1 MVQDGNKLVVFGS
14 QLIGVVIVIVGLLNQ
29 QSELHSPRPPGSK
42 TQVGAM
48 PDASGNRFARL
59 WEDPLEDLRTFERV
73 SSQPSSSPSPTA
85 SASPSQQASAS
96 PAPPRQADAS
106 PTPPDIP
113 GEGPDAERN
122 AAQTKN
128 GVTPAQPPTPQRPE
142 TGNTPAPPVATI
154 RAPPI
159 EQNQARRLQVAPT
172 SPTPLPTGAGPTG
185 SPTPP
190 PTVKYIFFWNILD
203 ARPIPDEIERRLRI
217 RYAIV
222 SAVEA
227 AGYLPYRE
235 SVLVPINVDTE
246 KDPKNAAS
254 TKLIG
259 YFETFSAID
268 AKAGFQRVC
277 LIWTPKQYDIDRD
290 TIKTV
295 TDQIGKLDDVTPG
308 HHVRILHYGTSDDL
322 DYYLKKPKDFGPESE
337 ISFMRATM
345 PIPSPS
351 PAPSPSLRPIVTDDV
366 LVGRLADELKL
377 RIPALNVECTDPAKK
392 PSDKNPDPL
401 CPRIVIFTE
410 SNTKYSREIASE
422 LKKQLPNTRQE
433 VYTYL
438 RGLDGRSDD
447 IRSTTAPENSK
458 PDVVA
463 SILQGRAISETS
475 FGTSQFDYLRR
486 QALRLE
492 GRKSRDR
499 KNQVAAVGILGSDI
513 YDKMLVLQAVRPEL
527 PSAIFF
533 TTDLDALYLERE
545 MQPFTR
551 NLVVASADDLDA
563 NRGQA
568 GAYWRLPP
576 MRDSYQSV
584 LVKEVQKILIP
595 PTKPDGTPETGHVY
609 EIAPGKSIDL
619 DRGNQGKAELNR
631 SESLLRWLAP
641 WWASIVVFVIGLAN
655 AFLILW
661 AISTRG
667 DENNKP
673 GEQSTRH
680 AAMKTWAV
688 VLISLEI
695 SLACI
700 GLFFLLYQLW
710 WSDATLLWGEPL
722 NLGVSIWPSVMI
734 RLLAFIVAIVLLV
747 IASHSFIVYG
757 TLEKEKLEGALPK
770 ELTFSH
776 RTGWKR
782 VPATKTFHALLAEL
796 VSQRGRKW
804 RIIAASVVYLL
815 VSFFLF
821 WTWPPTV
828 PGRGGWSL
836 LIEKFVLAF
845 GVSLYIIHL
854 IFCIDL
860 HYSALKLLRALSTCQ
875 APGAGQPPD
884 VGINTPAIF
893 APLGTLTSV
902 IGRTLL
908 YPLTVLILIIL
919 SRLRLFDNWV
929 MTPSL
934 TVTFAL
940 GALLLVAASL
950 VLWLE
955 GAQLKNAVLAQTKDD
970 PATTEKIQKINDGV
984 FAAWYNQ
991 PIFSA
996 ILSAAAV
1003 FGSLTVAG
1011 PIARLFFGYF

>member
-1 MVQDGNKLVVFGS
+1 
-14 QLIGVVIVIVGLLNQ
+14 
-29 QSELHSPRPPGSK
+29 
-42 TQVGAM
+42 
-48 PDASGNRFARL
+48 
-59 WEDPLEDLRTFERV
+59 
-73 SSQPSSSPSPTA
+73 
-85 SASPSQQASAS
+85 
-96 PAPPRQADAS
+96 
-106 PTPPDIP
+106 
-113 GEGPDAERN
+113 
-122 AAQTKN
+122 
-128 GVTPAQPPTPQRPE
+128 
-142 TGNTPAPPVATI
+142 
-154 RAPPI
+154 
-159 EQNQARRLQVAPT
+159 
-172 SPTPLPTGAGPTG
+172 
-185 SPTPP
+185 
-190 PTVKYIFFWNILD
+190 
-203 ARPIPDEIERRLRI
+203 
-217 RYAIV
+217 
-222 SAVEA
+222 
-227 AGYLPYRE
+227 
-235 SVLVPINVDTE
+235 
-246 KDPKNAAS
+246 
-254 TKLIG
+254 
-259 YFETFSAID
+259 
-268 AKAGFQRVC
+268 
-277 LIWTPKQYDIDRD
+277 
-290 TIKTV
+290 
-295 TDQIGKLDDVTPG
+295 
-308 HHVRILHYGTSDDL
+308 LHYGTSDDL
-322 DYYLKKPKDFGPESE
+322 DYYLKKPKDFGPESQ

-345 PIPSPS
+345 PIPTPS
-351 PAPSPSLRPIVTDDV
+351 PALPASLRPIVTDDV
-366 LVGRLADELKL
+366 LVQRLADELKL

-392 PSDKNPDPL
+392 PSDKKPDPL

-422 LKKQLPNTRQE
+422 LKKRLPNTRQE

-447 IRSTTAPENSK
+447 IRSATPPDNSK
-458 PDVVA
+458 QDVVA
-463 SILQGRAISETS
+463 SILQGGAISETS

-499 KNQVAAVGILGSDI
+499 EKQVAAVGILGSDI

-568 GAYWRLPP
+568 GANWRLPP

-595 PTKPDGTPETGHVY
+595 PAKPDATPERGHIY

-619 DRGNQGKAELNR
+619 DPAGQSAAASGAPGQ
-631 SESLLRWLAP
+631 LLRLLAS
-641 WWASIVVFVIGLAN
+641 WYLNVVIFLIGLGN

-667 DENNKP
+667 NENNKPGEQSTRGDENEKPGQQSTRGDENEKPGQQSTRGDENNKL

-688 VLISLEI
+688 VVISLEI
-695 SLACI
+695 SLGCI
-700 GLFFLLYQLW
+700 GLLILLYELW
-710 WSDATLLWGEPL
+710 WSNETLLWGEPL

-734 RLLAFIVAIVLLV
+734 RLLAFIVAILLLV
-747 IASHSFIVYG
+747 IASHSFVVYG
-757 TLEKEKLEGALPK
+757 TLEKEKLEEALPK
-770 ELTFSH
+770 ELTFSY
-776 RTGWKR
+776 RAGWKR
-782 VPATKTFHALLAEL
+782 VPATKTFHALLTEL
-796 VSQRGRKW
+796 VSPRDRKW
-804 RIIAASVVYLL
+804 RIIAFSVIYLL
-815 VSFFLF
+815 FSFFLF
-821 WTWPPTV
+821 KTWPPTV
-828 PGRGGWSL
+828 PGRGAWPL
-836 LIEKFVLAF
+836 LIEKIVLSF

-854 IFCIDL
+854 FFCIDL
-860 HYSALKLLRALSTCQ
+860 HRSAMKLLRALSTCY
-875 APGAGQPPD
+875 APGAGQPLD
-884 VGINTPAIF
+884 VGVNTPAIF

-902 IGRTLL
+902 SGRTLL

-970 PATTEKIQKINDGV
+970 PATAEKILKINDGV

-996 ILSAAAV
+996 IFSAAAV
-1003 FGSLTVAG
+1003 FGSLSVAG
-1011 PIARLFFGYF
+1011 PLTRLFFAS

>member
-14 QLIGVVIVIVGLLNQ
+14 QLIGVVIVIVGLLSQ

-59 WEDPLEDLRTFERV
+59 WEDPLEDLRTFEPV

-96 PAPPRQADAS
+96 PAPPGQAGAS
-106 PTPPDIP
+106 PTPEDIA
-113 GEGPDAERN
+113 GQGPDAERI

-128 GVTPAQPPTPQRPE
+128 GVTPAQSPKPQPPE
-142 TGNTPAPPVATI
+142 TGNTPASSVATI
-154 RAPPI
+154 RARPI
-159 EQNQARRLQVAPT
+159 QQNQARPLQVAPT
-172 SPTPLPTGAGPTG
+172 SPTPLPTGAVQTG
-185 SPTPP
+185 SPTPR

-246 KDPKNAAS
+246 KDPRNPAS

-259 YFETFSAID
+259 YFETFSAINP
-268 AKAGFQRVC
+268 KADFQRVC
-277 LIWTPKQYDIDRD
+277 LIWTPKQYDIDRE

-322 DYYLKKPKDFGPESE
+322 DYYLKKPRDFGPDSE

-351 PAPSPSLRPIVTDDV
+351 PALSPSLRPILTDDV
-366 LVGRLADELKL
+366 LVQRLVDELKL
-377 RIPALNVECTDPAKK
+377 RIPALNVECKDSVKK
-392 PSDKNPDPL
+392 PSDKKPHP

-410 SNTKYSREIASE
+410 SNTKYSREIAFE
-422 LKKQLPNTRQE
+422 LKKRLPNTRQKI
-433 VYTYL
+433 YTYL

-447 IRSTTAPENSK
+447 IPSAPPPENSK
-458 PDVVA
+458 RDVVA

-492 GRKSRDR
+492 GRKSRNR
-499 KNQVAAVGILGSDI
+499 EKQVAAVGILGSDI

-545 MQPFTR
+545 MQPYTR
-551 NLVVASADDLDA
+551 NLVVASADDLEA

-568 GAYWRLPP
+568 GARWRLPP

-584 LVKEVQKILIP
+584 LVKEVQKILISP
-595 PTKPDGTPETGHVY
+595 AKPDATPKLGHIY

-619 DRGNQGKAELNR
+619 DPGGQGAAELDR
-631 SESLLRWLAP
+631 SGGLLQLLASWWLNV
-641 WWASIVVFVIGLAN
+641 IIFVIALGN

-661 AISTRG
+661 AISTRRTG
-667 DENNKP
+667 KRLIKQSKP
-673 GEQSTRH
+673 R
-680 AAMKTWAV
+680 APMKRSAGRV
-688 VLISLEI
+688 ICVEI
-695 SLACI
+695 TPACI
-700 GLFFLLYQLW
+700 FLLFLLYKLW
-710 WSDATLLWGEPL
+710 WSDAPLLLGEPL

-734 RLLAFIVAIVLLV
+734 RLLAFIVAILLLL
-747 IASHSFIVYG
+747 IASHSFVIYG
-757 TLEKEKLEGALPK
+757 ALEKAKLREALP
-770 ELTFSH
+770 EGLTFPCQPD
-776 RTGWKR
+776 WKKA
-782 VPATKTFHALLAEL
+782 PTTKTFDALLEEL
-796 VSQRGRKW
+796 ISPEARVR
-804 RIIAASVVYLL
+804 RIIAASVIYLL
-815 VSFFLF
+815 ISFVLF
-821 WTWPPTV
+821 RIWPPTV
-828 PGRGGWSL
+828 PGRGAWPL
-836 LIEKFVLAF
+836 LIEKIVLAF

-860 HYSALKLLRALSTCQ
+860 HRSALRLLRALSACY
-875 APGAGQPPD
+875 APSARQPLD
-884 VGINTPAIF
+884 VGRNTPAIF
-893 APLGTLTSV
+893 AALGTLTSV

-919 SRLRLFDNWV
+919 SRLPLFDNWV

-955 GAQLKNAVLAQTKDD
+955 GARLKNTVLAQSKHRSR
-970 PATTEKIQKINDGV
+970 TTEQLQEIDDGV
-984 FAAWYNQ
+984 FATWYNQ

-996 ILSAAAV
+996 IFSAAAV

-1011 PIARLFFGYF
+1011 PLTRLFFAY

>member
-14 QLIGVVIVIVGLLNQ
+14 QLIGVVIVITGLLNQ
-29 QSELHSPRPPGSK
+29 QAELHSGRPPGSK

-59 WEDPLEDLRTFERV
+59 WEDPLEDLRPFEPA
-73 SSQPSSSPSPTA
+73 SSQPTPTPSP
-85 SASPSQQASAS
+85 SASPTSSQQVN
-96 PAPPRQADAS
+96 AS
-106 PTPPDIP
+106 PTPSEIIP
-113 GEGPDAERN
+113 GEGPGAVRN
-122 AAQTKN
+122 AAQTK
-128 GVTPAQPPTPQRPE
+128 ALPTPRATNSPS
-142 TGNTPAPPVATI
+142 PLIATI
-154 RAPPI
+154 RAAPM
-159 EQNQARRLQVAPT
+159 EQNLARPLQV
-172 SPTPLPTGAGPTG
+172 LPAGPSVTALTG
-185 SPTPP
+185 SPSL
-190 PTVKYIFFWNILD
+190 PTAKYIFFWNILD
-203 ARPIPDEIERRLRI
+203 GRPIPDETELRLRI
-217 RYAIV
+217 RYALV

-235 SVLVPINVDTE
+235 SVLVPINVDSE
-246 KDPKNAAS
+246 KDPTNQGAKR
-254 TKLIG
+254 LIG
-259 YFETFSAID
+259 YFETFYAID
-268 AKAGFQRVC
+268 ANANFQRVC
-277 LIWTPKQYDIDRD
+277 LIWTPKQYDVEPKI
-290 TIKTV
+290 IKTV
-295 TDQIGKLDDVTPG
+295 TDQIGKLDEVAPVCQ
-308 HHVRILHYGTSDDL
+308 VRILHFGTSDDL
-322 DYYLKKPKDFGPESE
+322 DYYLQKHKDFGAEPE

-345 PIPSPS
+345 PIDSRS
-351 PAPSPSLRPIVTDDV
+351 PAPPPSLRPITTDDV

-377 RIPALNVECTDPAKK
+377 RIPALNSTG
-392 PSDKNPDPL
+392 PDPVP
-401 CPRIVIFTE
+401 PRIVIFTE
-410 SNTKYSREIASE
+410 SNTKYSREIVSE
-422 LKKQLPNTRQE
+422 LKRQLPNTRQE

-447 IRSTTAPENSK
+447 VRSTTAPDNSK
-458 PDVVA
+458 RDVVA
-463 SILQGRAISETS
+463 SILQSRAISETS

-499 KNQVAAVGILGSDI
+499 ENQVAAVGILGSDI

-563 NRGQA
+563 NREQA
-568 GAYWRLPP
+568 GANWKLPP

-595 PTKPDGTPETGHVY
+595 PAKPEATPERGHIY

-619 DRGNQGKAELNR
+619 DPIGQSTAA
-631 SESLLRWLAP
+631 SETSDGLLRLLAS
-641 WWASIVVFVIGLAN
+641 WYLNVVIFLIGLAN

-661 AISTRG
+661 AISTR
-667 DENNKP
+667 DEDKKKP
-673 GEQSTRH
+673 GKQSTLH
-680 AAMKTWAV
+680 APMKTWAV
-688 VLISLEI
+688 VLIWLEI
-695 SLACI
+695 SLACF
-700 GLFFLLYQLW
+700 GLLFLIYKLW
-710 WSDATLLWGEPL
+710 WSNATLLWGEPL

-734 RLLAFIVAIVLLV
+734 RLLAFIVAILLLV
-747 IASHSFIVYG
+747 IASHSFVVYG
-757 TLEKEKLEGALPK
+757 TLEKEKLEEALPK
-770 ELTFSH
+770 ELTFPC
-776 RTGWKR
+776 RPGWKKA
-782 VPATKTFHALLAEL
+782 ATTKIFHAFLEEL
-796 VSQRGRKW
+796 FSAKDRKW
-804 RIIAASVVYLL
+804 RIIAASVIYLL
-815 VSFFLF
+815 FSFFLF
-821 WTWPPTV
+821 KTWPPTV
-828 PGRGGWSL
+828 PGRGAWPL
-836 LIEKFVLAF
+836 LIEKIVLSF

-854 IFCIDL
+854 FFCIDL
-860 HYSALKLLRALSTCQ
+860 HWSAMKLLRALSACY
-875 APGAGQPPD
+875 APGTGQPLD
-884 VGINTPAIF
+884 AGVDTPAIF

-934 TVTFAL
+934 TVTFSL

-955 GAQLKNAVLAQTKDD
+955 GAQLKNGVLAQTKGG
-970 PATTEKIQKINDGV
+970 PTTNEGV

-1003 FGSLTVAG
+1003 FGSLTIAG